1 MFDTSLRMH
10 ATRRIPD
17 PQRQRGEVFLTLKM
31 GRFFGSGSRETSEAV
46 GEIRILTSS
55 ATHKASQRCRSGRKP
70 DWPMRIPGVSEDLCL
85 DSPES
90 VGWMPD

>member
-46 GEIRILTSS
+46 GEIRILTNS
-55 ATHKASQRCRSGRKP
+55 ATQNKMLH
-70 DWPMRIPGVSEDLCL
+70 GVAL
-85 DSPES
+85 SPATPS
-90 VGWMPD
+90 RRQ